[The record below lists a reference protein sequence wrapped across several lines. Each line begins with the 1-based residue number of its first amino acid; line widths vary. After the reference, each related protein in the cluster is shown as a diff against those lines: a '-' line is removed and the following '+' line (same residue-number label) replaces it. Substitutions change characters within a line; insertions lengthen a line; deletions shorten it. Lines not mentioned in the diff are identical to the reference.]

1 MQRTACAESQLQ
13 PMLKDRFTA
22 NGMCIAFSRDS
33 KGAVSGYGI
42 WFDWEWN
49 VRFSR
54 HDPQ

>member
-13 PMLKDRFTA
+13 PTLKDRFTA

-33 KGAVSGYGI
+33 KGGISGYGI
-42 WFDWEWN
+42 WFDWEWD
-49 VRFSR
+49 VRFAR